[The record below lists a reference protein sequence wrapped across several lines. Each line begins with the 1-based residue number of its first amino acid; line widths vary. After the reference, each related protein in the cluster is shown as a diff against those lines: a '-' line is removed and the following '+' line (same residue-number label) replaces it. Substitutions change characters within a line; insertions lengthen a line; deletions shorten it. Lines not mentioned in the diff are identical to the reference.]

1 MKDDVRRVVV
11 SVLDSLGVDH
21 PLARDARRQLAAA
34 LPAPGALC
42 AWGLRHVPRVGA
54 ALGALA
60 VLASAWLLVARDP
73 VGPPSTSAPWGPLEP
88 VFPDYR
94 TATAWGIAALALIA
108 AGLLVVAARSR
119 PARV

>member
-1 MKDDVRRVVV
+1 VAGQLLVAAFAAPTMYGDWFP
-11 SVLDSLGVDH
+11 G
-21 PLARDARRQLAAA
+21 RQLAAA
-34 LPAPGALC
+34 LPAAGALC

-60 VLASAWLLVARDP
+60 VLATAWLLVVRDP

-94 TATAWGIAALALIA
+94 TATAWGIAAIALLA
-108 AGLLVVAARSR
+108 AGLLVLAARSR